1 MNNITKTLNSNRF
14 ISLMQTICKVAC
26 TTLLVF
32 FTPLLLHSQDC
43 DNNIVLDIFGPI
55 AEDWTAPATGGPF
68 SVRITAVGA
77 GGGRMT
83 DLFFNDGGS
92 GASMSGT
99 FVVQNGQT
107 IRAIAGDFGK
117 DATLEGAGAG
127 GGSGAVNCGTSGD
140 CVTGVILVIAAGGN
154 GGDIVDGLGGS
165 ASTNGSGSGGAAGG
179 DPLHE
184 PDWGAGGGGLNSD
197 GQSAS
202 GTGGD
207 GGGQVDK
214 NGLSPGG
221 LGSGTQV
228 PNNGGDGMGG
238 GGGGGDY
245 GAGGGGGH
253 TGGNGGNGSAASS
266 FNSGTAQ
273 VNTPGLTS
281 GGNNIGS
288 VTIVCLASLPVE
300 LTDFKAL
307 IQKNGGVTLHWNTA
321 SEKNNH
327 GFDLERSVDGRHWA
341 ALGFVPGN
349 GTTTRP
355 NKYFFTDEKPLAGI
369 NYYRLKQM
377 DADGKFE
384 YSPIVVADVQAHVA
398 QFDIFPNPSP
408 NGVLSARVVSKMEG
422 EVLLEIF
429 DWAGYKVWKETLNL
443 VEGTIVWPVSMA
455 TFPKGAYTAR
465 LELPG
470 GEVHFKKILL
480 Q

>member
-1 MNNITKTLNSNRF
+1 
-14 ISLMQTICKVAC
+14 MQTICNAGC
-26 TTLLVF
+26 ATLLVF
-32 FTPLLLHSQDC
+32 FTPLLLRAQDC

-77 GGGRMT
+77 GGGRIT

-117 DATLEGAGAG
+117 NATLEGAGAG
-127 GGSGAVNCGTSGD
+127 GGSGAVNCGSSGD
-140 CVTGVILVIAAGGN
+140 CASGVILLIAAGGN
-154 GGDIVDGLGGS
+154 GGDMLDGLGGS
-165 ASTNGSGSGGAAGG
+165 ALTNGDGSGGEAGG

-184 PDWGAGGGGLNSD
+184 PDWGGGGGGLNGD
-197 GQSAS
+197 GQNSS
-202 GTGGD
+202 GSGGF

-228 PNNGGDGMGG
+228 PNDGGDGMGG

-253 TGGNGGNGSAASS
+253 TGGNGGNESAASS
-266 FNSGTAQ
+266 FNSGSTP
-273 VNTPGLTS
+273 VNTSGQVG
-281 GGNNIGS
+281 GGNNTGT
-288 VTIVCLASLPVE
+288 VTIVCLTSLPVE

-307 IQKNGGVTLHWNTA
+307 IQKKGGVTLHWSTA

-327 GFDLERSVDGRHWA
+327 GFDLERSADGRHWST
-341 ALGFVPGN
+341 LGFVQGN
-349 GTTTRP
+349 GTTTQP
-355 NKYFFTDEKPLAGI
+355 NKYFFTDEKPHAGI

-384 YSPIVVADVQAHVA
+384 YSPIVVADVRSHAT
-398 QFDIFPNPSP
+398 QFDVFPNPSP
-408 NGVLSARVVSKMEG
+408 NGVLSARVVSKTEG
-422 EVLLEIF
+422 KALLEIF

-443 VEGTIVWPVSMA
+443 VEGTIVWPVSMT
-455 TFPKGAYTAR
+455 TFPKGTYTAR
-465 LELPG
+465 LELSD
-470 GEVHFKKILL
+470 GEVHFKKVLL